1 MKIFRQL
8 TLNIKSLQITLPAFA
23 LSYGVSHAA
32 GSKKMV
38 SLDNTDFVVLIS
50 FLIFVG
56 VLIYFKV
63 PSIVGAFL
71 DKRSNDIQSE
81 IEKAGE
87 ILEEAKKIL
96 SSIEADHI
104 KTGETIEQ
112 MLENANWAPNHG
124 KTEPWRFFVF
134 EGDATTQFGKAHADL
149 YKKHTALG
157 GQRTWTCMVNLNQS
171 FSGGYTNFP
180 KLDLEIKPLSG
191 QAILWDN
198 IDNAYRPHQQ
208 SLHGGMPVEQGD
220 KFILTQWFR
229 QSVRG

>member
-8 TLNIKSLQITLPAFA
+8 TLNIKSLQITLLAFA

-104 KTGETIEQ
+104 RTSETIGQ
-112 MLENANWAPNHG
+112 MVETARSRAGEEEEKAKKNIEELMKNKLISAEGQVMSNERKILEEIEDRAI
-124 KTEPWRFFVF
+124 
-134 EGDATTQFGKAHADL
+134 DL
-149 YKKHTALG
+149 SIEKVK
-157 GQRTWTCMVNLNQS
+157 V
-171 FSGGYTNFP
+171 
-180 KLDLEIKPLSG
+180 KLS
-191 QAILWDN
+191 
-198 IDNAYRPHQQ
+198 Q
-208 SLHGGMPVEQGD
+208 SLSSGD
-220 KFILTQWFR
+220 YDNQFDASI
-229 QSVRG
+229 QSIEKGLKKVYS

>member
-8 TLNIKSLQITLPAFA
+8 TLKIKSLQITLPAFA

-104 KTGETIEQ
+104 KTSETIGQ
-112 MLENANWAPNHG
+112 MVETARSRAGEEEEKAKKNIEELMKNKLISA
-124 KTEPWRFFVF
+124 
-134 EGDATTQFGKAHADL
+134 EGQVMSNERKILDEIEDRAIDL
-149 YKKHTALG
+149 SIEKVK
-157 GQRTWTCMVNLNQS
+157 V
-171 FSGGYTNFP
+171 
-180 KLDLEIKPLSG
+180 KLS
-191 QAILWDN
+191 
-198 IDNAYRPHQQ
+198 Q
-208 SLHGGMPVEQGD
+208 SLSSSDYDNQFD
-220 KFILTQWFR
+220 SSI
-229 QSVRG
+229 QSIEKGLKKVYS

>member
-8 TLNIKSLQITLPAFA
+8 TLNIKSLQITLSAFA

-56 VLIYFKV
+56 VLVYFKV

-71 DKRSNDIQSE
+71 DKRSNDIQNE

-104 KTGETIEQ
+104 RTSETIGQ
-112 MLENANWAPNHG
+112 MVETARARAGEEEEKAKKNIEELMKNKLISAEGQVMSNERKILEEIEDRAI
-124 KTEPWRFFVF
+124 
-134 EGDATTQFGKAHADL
+134 DL
-149 YKKHTALG
+149 SIEKVK
-157 GQRTWTCMVNLNQS
+157 V
-171 FSGGYTNFP
+171 
-180 KLDLEIKPLSG
+180 KLS
-191 QAILWDN
+191 
-198 IDNAYRPHQQ
+198 Q
-208 SLHGGMPVEQGD
+208 SLSSSDYDNQFD
-220 KFILTQWFR
+220 ASI
-229 QSVRG
+229 QSIEKGLKKVYS

>member
-104 KTGETIEQ
+104 KTSETIGQ
-112 MLENANWAPNHG
+112 MVETARSRAGEEEEKAKKNIEELMKNKLISAEGQVMSNERKILEEIEDRAI
-124 KTEPWRFFVF
+124 
-134 EGDATTQFGKAHADL
+134 DL
-149 YKKHTALG
+149 SIEKVK
-157 GQRTWTCMVNLNQS
+157 V
-171 FSGGYTNFP
+171 
-180 KLDLEIKPLSG
+180 KLS
-191 QAILWDN
+191 
-198 IDNAYRPHQQ
+198 Q
-208 SLHGGMPVEQGD
+208 SLSSSDYDNQFD
-220 KFILTQWFR
+220 ASI
-229 QSVRG
+229 QSIEKGLKKVYS

>member
-81 IEKAGE
+81 IEKASE

-96 SSIEADHI
+96 SSIEADH
-104 KTGETIEQ
+104 KRTSETIGQ
-112 MLENANWAPNHG
+112 MVETARSRAGEEEEKAKKNIEELMKNKLISAEGQVMSNERKILEEIEDRAI
-124 KTEPWRFFVF
+124 
-134 EGDATTQFGKAHADL
+134 DL
-149 YKKHTALG
+149 SIEKVK
-157 GQRTWTCMVNLNQS
+157 V
-171 FSGGYTNFP
+171 
-180 KLDLEIKPLSG
+180 KLS
-191 QAILWDN
+191 
-198 IDNAYRPHQQ
+198 Q
-208 SLHGGMPVEQGD
+208 SLSSSDYDNQFD
-220 KFILTQWFR
+220 SSI
-229 QSVRG
+229 QSIEKGLKKVYS

>member
-1 MKIFRQL
+1 MKIFRKL

-104 KTGETIEQ
+104 KTSETI
-112 MLENANWAPNHG
+112 G
-124 KTEPWRFFVF
+124 KMVETARSRAGE
-134 EGDATTQFGKAHADL
+134 EEEKA
-149 YKKHTALG
+149 KKK
-157 GQRTWTCMVNLNQS
+157 
-171 FSGGYTNFP
+171 Y
-180 KLDLEIKPLSG
+180 
-191 QAILWDN
+191 
-198 IDNAYRPHQQ
+198 
-208 SLHGGMPVEQGD
+208 
-220 KFILTQWFR
+220 
-229 QSVRG
+229 

>member
-8 TLNIKSLQITLPAFA
+8 TLNIKSLQITLSAFA

-104 KTGETIEQ
+104 RTSETIGQ
-112 MLENANWAPNHG
+112 MVQSAKSRAGDEEEKAKKNIEELMKNKLISAEGQVMSNERKILEEIEAVSYTHLTLP
-124 KTEPWRFFVF
+124 T
-134 EGDATTQFGKAHADL
+134 KA
-149 YKKHTALG
+149 
-157 GQRTWTCMVNLNQS
+157 
-171 FSGGYTNFP
+171 
-180 KLDLEIKPLSG
+180 
-191 QAILWDN
+191 
-198 IDNAYRPHQQ
+198 
-208 SLHGGMPVEQGD
+208 
-220 KFILTQWFR
+220 
-229 QSVRG
+229 

>member
-56 VLIYFKV
+56 VLVYFKV

-104 KTGETIEQ
+104 RTSETIGQ
-112 MLENANWAPNHG
+112 MVETARSRAGEEEEKAKKNIEELMKNKLISAKGQVMSNERKILEEIEDRAI
-124 KTEPWRFFVF
+124 
-134 EGDATTQFGKAHADL
+134 DL
-149 YKKHTALG
+149 SIEKVK
-157 GQRTWTCMVNLNQS
+157 V
-171 FSGGYTNFP
+171 
-180 KLDLEIKPLSG
+180 KLS
-191 QAILWDN
+191 
-198 IDNAYRPHQQ
+198 Q
-208 SLHGGMPVEQGD
+208 SLSSSDYDNQFD
-220 KFILTQWFR
+220 ASI
-229 QSVRG
+229 QSIEKGLKKVYS